1 MRRCGCKHA
10 GGWECGR
17 ADEYA
22 AEYMRRTYGY
32 MAHAAE
38 YAENAYMEHVAQY
51 AGVKN
56 AGEEYA
62 AVCG

>member
-1 MRRCGCKHA
+1 MDQHKHILSQL
-10 GGWECGR
+10 
-17 ADEYA
+17 EYIHTFCTSLVSVI
-22 AEYMRRTYGY
+22 E
-32 MAHAAE
+32 
-38 YAENAYMEHVAQY
+38 YMEHVAQY

>member
-1 MRRCGCKHA
+1 
-10 GGWECGR
+10 
-17 ADEYA
+17 
-22 AEYMRRTYGY
+22 MRRTYGY